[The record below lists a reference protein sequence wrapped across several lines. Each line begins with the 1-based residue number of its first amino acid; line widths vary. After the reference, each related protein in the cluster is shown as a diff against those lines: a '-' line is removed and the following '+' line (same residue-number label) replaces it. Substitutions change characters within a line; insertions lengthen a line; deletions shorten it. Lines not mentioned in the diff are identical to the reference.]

1 MDWKVSWGYSAEDYS
16 YNKHLF
22 RLTSL
27 RDPYCDLSYKIH
39 TVCFWCLF
47 WNTSFFSHLRGKSC
61 RTLFLTRMPFSLT
74 MCWRSA
80 YSWSRESEPAICNSA
95 SESSKSGS
103 ACGSNL
109 FLYLFYFL
117 CLLSSFCFIQLASYH
132 LFSVPHFLASVLIFS
147 HNASSHAVCHVDVC
161 LTLRRLRATCPLLKR
176 RCEKL
181 PFPLCSGSGS
191 SQPPVIILF
200 SYLLPHII
208 TPRTNTAVWHSQSHC
223 HFFSPN
229 QSLICHITSP
239 SCLSFKADKY
249 MFINSVYV
257 QH

>member
-1 MDWKVSWGYSAEDYS
+1 MSFLKYL
-16 YNKHLF
+16 LF
-22 RLTSL
+22 G
-27 RDPYCDLSYKIH
+27 
-39 TVCFWCLF
+39 
-47 WNTSFFSHLRGKSC
+47 HLRGKSC
-61 RTLFLTRMPFSLT
+61 RTLFLTQMLFPLM

-109 FLYLFYFL
+109 FLYLFPFSL
-117 CLLSSFCFIQLASYH
+117 PSLLLLFHPISILSP
-132 LFSVPHFLASVLIFS
+132 FSVPHFLASVLIFS
-147 HNASSHAVCHVDVC
+147 HDASLHAVCHVDVC
-161 LTLRRLRATCPLLKR
+161 LTLRRLRATCPLLKQ

-181 PFPLCSGSGS
+181 PLPLCSGSGS

-200 SYLLPHII
+200 SYLLPCII

-223 HFFSPN
+223 HFLSPN
-229 QSLICHITSP
+229 QSSICHITSP
-239 SCLSFKADKY
+239 SCFSFKADKY